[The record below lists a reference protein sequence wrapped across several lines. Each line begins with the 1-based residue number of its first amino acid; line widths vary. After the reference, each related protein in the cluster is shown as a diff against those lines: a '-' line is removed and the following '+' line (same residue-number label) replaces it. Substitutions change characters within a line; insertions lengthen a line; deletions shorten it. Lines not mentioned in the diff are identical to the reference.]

1 MTTLIILYL
10 LTGWIM
16 SFDYFYFEK
25 EKGKHHDLIESG
37 IIMMLFIF
45 LWMPVSL
52 VAIYWYA
59 LIALYN
65 IITEEEDD

>member
-1 MTTLIILYL
+1 MTVLILYL

-16 SFDYFYFEK
+16 SFDYIYHK
-25 EKGKHHDLIESG
+25 KQKGKQHDLLDTG
-37 IIMMLFIF
+37 LIMLLFIF
-45 LWMPVSL
+45 LWFPVSL

-65 IITEEEDD
+65 IITEEEND

>member
-16 SFDYFYFEK
+16 SFDYFYLEK
-25 EKGKHHDLIESG
+25 EKHKHHSLIESG
-37 IIMMLFIF
+37 IIMMLFIL